1 MLAFAYLDLVVEG
14 QCPRVQGEAH
24 LEMVHPISRWGWLRA
39 YIQVF
44 QRRLAPPGYGAPPRG
59 APMYGRVEPISRLSN
74 HLQHSGE
81 LGTQEV
87 GKTGVDGRHV
97 VPILHL
103 YLLHNSINCETE
115 QIVQVVVIQIVHT
128 YHFVLKI

>member
-1 MLAFAYLDLVVEG
+1 MLLLAFAHLDLVVEG
-14 QCPRVQGEAH
+14 QCPGIQGEAH

-81 LGTQEV
+81 LGLACTPDII
-87 GKTGVDGRHV
+87 TITLTTTTIITITIR
-97 VPILHL
+97 IYIITLT
-103 YLLHNSINCETE
+103 SAT
-115 QIVQVVVIQIVHT
+115 
-128 YHFVLKI
+128 